1 MRRRVRIGGLVV
13 VLAAVV
19 GGCTDGGGG
28 DVPTAV
34 PATTVAPGTT
44 EVGAVATTVPPPPPV
59 ALGTTFD
66 VTAYGAVADGRSDST
81 DAFQAAVDAAA
92 AEGGTVVVPP
102 GTASGGYVLN
112 GTVTVPGGVAIVGS
126 PAGTTIDPGGPYP
139 WPGTDV
145 PGAKLLVRPVD
156 AGQPA
161 FRLASGTTVRGL
173 WISYDQQPLPSD
185 AELSAIDGD
194 YAFRSF
200 DNARTFF
207 VDEHVEVMAPT
218 FVIDEGDNV
227 TIADI
232 IADRYYDFLYLSRGG
247 PLRVDNVTL
256 YGYNKGFVVEDSDRR
271 NIFTNIHFRPA
282 VGPIVPGPDETDRWS
297 WVFGAIASRA
307 DNVGFHL
314 ATSEGFVLDD
324 VSFEGVHTAVRIG
337 ASFDVPVVN
346 PDDGEVFVSP
356 SGEGAWG
363 QLGNVTMDDVAVGFQ
378 LVAPSETPIQMS
390 NVSVS
395 IGIDDGTD
403 FTAISGTGDTA
414 AVASQAVFLVEPTYA
429 TENNGELAQPPSIL
443 ATNLSVG
450 GDSSPGRFAGAARTA
465 AEVNGRMFLLDGDL
479 GMQILGFAVGAPYD
493 ESTTVAAGEG
503 AGEAVIH
510 IRAYLSLGRPE
521 ADKIVDPS
529 GVEILTPDVLIVERP
544 VIVPPPVTTTTTEAP
559 DEPTGTTSPDG

>member
-44 EVGAVATTVPPPPPV
+44 QVGAVATTVPPPPPV

-126 PAGTTIDPGGPYP
+126 PAGATIDPGGPYP

-307 DNVGFHL
+307 RQRRLPPGDLRGVRPRRRVVRGSAHRGQGRGVVRRTGGEPRRRRGVRQPVGRGRL
-314 ATSEGFVLDD
+314 GPARQRQPWT
-324 VSFEGVHTAVRIG
+324 T
-337 ASFDVPVVN
+337 
-346 PDDGEVFVSP
+346 SP
-356 SGEGAWG
+356 SG
-363 QLGNVTMDDVAVGFQ
+363 
-378 LVAPSETPIQMS
+378 S
-390 NVSVS
+390 NWW
-395 IGIDDGTD
+395 
-403 FTAISGTGDTA
+403 
-414 AVASQAVFLVEPTYA
+414 
-429 TENNGELAQPPSIL
+429 
-443 ATNLSVG
+443 
-450 GDSSPGRFAGAARTA
+450 RR
-465 AEVNGRMFLLDGDL
+465 R
-479 GMQILGFAVGAPYD
+479 
-493 ESTTVAAGEG
+493 
-503 AGEAVIH
+503 
-510 IRAYLSLGRPE
+510 RPR
-521 ADKIVDPS
+521 S
-529 GVEILTPDVLIVERP
+529 R
-544 VIVPPPVTTTTTEAP
+544 
-559 DEPTGTTSPDG
+559 